1 MWFLH
6 GWVVKATFMIMVLQN
21 IQTFVKRGSKT
32 VFPLPAELLAR
43 GPSKVLFVY
52 VADGA
57 FVSW

>member
-1 MWFLH
+1 
-6 GWVVKATFMIMVLQN
+6 MIMVLQN